1 MPVKWRAAE
10 REELKAGK
18 QAPRRAARSSKHA
31 PLPAPVPNP
40 SNGLTFRECADKVIG
55 LRRSELESSD
65 RHATQWTE
73 SLTLHAYPK
82 IGDLP
87 VSSVTSADVLDL
99 LTPIWN
105 EKAETATRVKQRAAV
120 VFDWAI
126 AAGLRTDNPATAV
139 GRALPRRPRL
149 KQHHPALPYWDV
161 PELISRVRE
170 STTRELTRLALE
182 FVILTAARAGEV
194 RGATWAEIDLDSAV
208 WEIPAERMK
217 MRRGHRVP
225 LSDAAID
232 LLLAAK
238 YFQTAPDGLVFPG
251 TKGKPLSN
259 MAFTM
264 LLRRLGVDATTHGFR
279 SSVSKTLP

>member
-1 MPVKWRAAE
+1 M
-10 REELKAGK
+10 
-18 QAPRRAARSSKHA
+18 
-31 PLPAPVPNP
+31 
-40 SNGLTFRECADKVIG
+40 
-55 LRRSELESSD
+55 
-65 RHATQWTE
+65 
-73 SLTLHAYPK
+73 
-82 IGDLP
+82 
-87 VSSVTSADVLDL
+87 
-99 LTPIWN
+99 
-105 EKAETATRVKQRAAV
+105 KQRVGV

-126 AAGLRTDNPATAV
+126 AAGIRTDNPATAV

-161 PELISRVRE
+161 PELILRVRE

-279 SSVSKTLP
+279 SSFKDFALNETSFSWAVSEAALAHQLGNSLESAYARTDLFEQRRELMAAWAEYLGLVY